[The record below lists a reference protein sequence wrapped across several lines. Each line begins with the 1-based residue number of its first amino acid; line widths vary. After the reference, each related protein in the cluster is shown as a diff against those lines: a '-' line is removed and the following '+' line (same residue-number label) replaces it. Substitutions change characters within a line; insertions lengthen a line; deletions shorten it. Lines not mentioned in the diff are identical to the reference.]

1 MTIILRHPYRV
12 YVCIYYL
19 LCRVIWYTTMVG
31 KQASLRVLLRILQQE
46 GVPRSQIFTTTL
58 RQGRTH
64 RWCLAWTFSATAA
77 VHYTAAAKAAVELT
91 RLKQQECSTNQ
102 SGHYSIDSTTISTGS
117 SSSCAVQLVHAFETT
132 TTLFAV
138 RASVLPSDRE
148 KLGSIFPIVSD
159 TDHTMLMREA
169 ELSLLLC
176 RVLAAMEETFTV
188 LTPDLSI
195 QASVINTKIH
205 NDVTTITTTTA
216 TTTNTTVE
224 VGAAGDTQSMISA
237 VTLFLHSVHCL
248 SPDRVTLLYHCH
260 IHSPHHDCTTG
271 TIGYSNTTAC
281 TVKITVSVRPTS
293 IIPVYTS
300 TSADRSDSSTAD
312 QEGVVSVCISAPA
325 AQLSTYP
332 TRYYIPT
339 TLHYKHQHLYAYTMH
354 YLPLHYANTVY
365 TYTAL

>member
-1 MTIILRHPYRV
+1 
-12 YVCIYYL
+12 
-19 LCRVIWYTTMVG
+19 MVG
-31 KQASLRVLLRILQQE
+31 KQASLRVLLRILEQE

-77 VHYTAAAKAAVELT
+77 GQYSAAATAALKLT

-102 SGHYSIDSTTISTGS
+102 NGHCIIDSTTISTGS
-117 SSSCAVQLVHAFETT
+117 SSNCAVRLVHAFEIT
-132 TTLFAV
+132 TTLSDV
-138 RASVLPSDRE
+138 RASALPPDRE

-159 TDHTMLMREA
+159 TDHDVLLKEA

-176 RVLAAMEETFTV
+176 RVLAAVEETFTV
-188 LTPDLSI
+188 LTPDLPI

-205 NDVTTITTTTA
+205 NDVTTITTTTTG
-216 TTTNTTVE
+216 TTTNTTIE
-224 VGAAGDTQSMISA
+224 VGEAGDTQSMISA
-237 VTLFLHSVHCL
+237 VTLFLHSVNCL

-260 IHSPHHDCTTG
+260 IHPPHHASTTG
-271 TIGYSNTTAC
+271 TTTGYSNTTAC

-293 IIPVYTS
+293 ILSVYTS
-300 TSADRSDSSTAD
+300 TSADRSDSNTAD
-312 QEGVVSVCISAPA
+312 QEGVVSVCITAPA
-325 AQLSTYP
+325 AQLCTYP

-339 TLHYKHQHLYAYTMH
+339 TLHYKQHHVYAYTMH